1 MNWRASAWSCWASSR
16 SATRRAIAWQ
26 DWACRIFSMK
36 RMTTRNAPCS
46 ASPHKHHDPQYNARS
61 MTPPLQPVT
70 VAQYGIGPIGAEIA
84 RLLLTK
90 KWLRLVAAVDIDPPK
105 SGKDAGEVS
114 GLGRA
119 AGVSV
124 TPDLQGK
131 PEVVCHSTGSRLR
144 DVAPPLP
151 APLEAGC
158 HVVSTCEELSF
169 PLDAAL
175 REELQQVARA
185 NNVTLL
191 GTGVNPGFVMDKLPL
206 TITSVCQ
213 RVDELQIIRIQN
225 ASTRREPLQRKVGA
239 GMTTDPFRAAVSAG
253 KIKHMGLRE
262 SLMLVGNGLGV
273 EFDHVTDEKIEPIVA
288 DREIV
293 TQYLR
298 VDPGQ
303 VAGVH
308 QTIEGTGKI
317 KVSLE
322 LRMYVGAEAVAADR
336 VIVKGVP
343 DVEMVIK
350 DGVHGDRATAAMVV
364 NAIPRVIV
372 ARPGVLTM
380 DDIPISF
387 R

>member
-1 MNWRASAWSCWASSR
+1 
-16 SATRRAIAWQ
+16 
-26 DWACRIFSMK
+26 
-36 RMTTRNAPCS
+36 MTI
-46 ASPHKHHDPQYNARS
+46 
-61 MTPPLQPVT
+61 QPIS

-90 KWLRLVAAVDIDPPK
+90 PWIKVVAAVDIDPNK
-105 SGKDAGEVS
+105 IGKDLGMVI
-114 GLGRA
+114 GLGREV
-119 AGVSV
+119 GVIV
-124 TPDLQGK
+124 TPDLQVK
-131 PEVVCHSTGSRLR
+131 ADVICHSTGSRLR
-144 DVAPPLP
+144 EVAGQ
-151 APLEAGC
+151 LESLLERGS
-158 HVVSTCEELSF
+158 HVVSTCEELAF
-169 PLDAAL
+169 PLDVEI
-175 REELQQVARA
+175 RERLQLVARGA
-185 NNVTLL
+185 NVTLL

-206 TITSVCQ
+206 TLTSVCQ
-213 RVDELQIIRIQN
+213 DVKSVEILRIQN

-239 GMTTDPFRAAVSAG
+239 GMTVDEFRAAVDAG

-273 EFDHVTDEKIEPIVA
+273 EFDEISDEKIEPIVA

-293 TQYLR
+293 TQYLK
-298 VDPGQ
+298 VAPGQ

-308 QTIEGTGKI
+308 QTIDGKGRI
-317 KVSLE
+317 HVSLE

-336 VIVKGVP
+336 VIVRGVP

-364 NAIPRVIV
+364 NAIPRVMK

-380 DDIPISF
+380 DDIPVSF